1 MAGKPRQKIF
11 CQSLTRRSKRPC
23 LAKGFLCAN
32 GKYLCRFHGYNNIK
46 GFNKPNYTD
55 DKRINQLKALY
66 QFRNKTREEVQET
79 RENRDPIERIR
90 ALLLSKKYI
99 TEDKVKDLDKRI
111 REEVAGAA
119 DLAREKK
126 LPDNEDLYRD
136 VYKELDS

>member
-66 QFRNKTREEVQET
+66 QFRNKTREEVQEYYYSIVK
-79 RENRDPIERIR
+79 PK
-90 ALLLSKKYI
+90 LLN
-99 TEDKVKDLDKRI
+99 
-111 REEVAGAA
+111 
-119 DLAREKK
+119 REKSIYNRRATRK
-126 LPDNEDLYRD
+126 RSNTFRNTRSKAVSVQLDEVLRFF
-136 VYKELDS
+136 KEKSNNRK

>member
-55 DKRINQLKALY
+55 DKRINQLQALY
-66 QFRNKTREEVQET
+66 QFRNKTREEVQEYYYST
-79 RENRDPIERIR
+79 VKPK
-90 ALLLSKKYI
+90 LLN
-99 TEDKVKDLDKRI
+99 
-111 REEVAGAA
+111 
-119 DLAREKK
+119 REKSIYNRRATRK
-126 LPDNEDLYRD
+126 RSNAFRSSGSKA
-136 VYKELDS
+136 VSVQLDEVLSFFKKKSKPRE

>member
-1 MAGKPRQKIF
+1 MAGKPRQKVF

-66 QFRNKTREEVQET
+66 QFRNKTREEVQEYYYST
-79 RENRDPIERIR
+79 VKPKLLNREKSIYNRR
-90 ALLLSKKYI
+90 AARKRSNTFGSFRSKAVSVQLDEVLSFFKK
-99 TEDKVKDLDKRI
+99 KSK
-111 REEVAGAA
+111 
-119 DLAREKK
+119 ARE
-126 LPDNEDLYRD
+126 
-136 VYKELDS
+136 

>member
-66 QFRNKTREEVQET
+66 QFRNKTREEVQEYYYSTVKPKLLDGTKSEYHRRAARKRSNTFRNT
-79 RENRDPIERIR
+79 R
-90 ALLLSKKYI
+90 SKAVSVQLDEVLRFFK
-99 TEDKVKDLDKRI
+99 KKSKD
-111 REEVAGAA
+111 RE
-119 DLAREKK
+119 
-126 LPDNEDLYRD
+126 
-136 VYKELDS
+136 

>member
-66 QFRNKTREEVQET
+66 QFRNKTREEVQEYYYSIVKPKILNGTKSEYHRRAT
-79 RENRDPIERIR
+79 RKRSNTFRNTRSKAVSVQLDEV
-90 ALLLSKKYI
+90 LSFFKK
-99 TEDKVKDLDKRI
+99 KSK
-111 REEVAGAA
+111 
-119 DLAREKK
+119 ARE
-126 LPDNEDLYRD
+126 
-136 VYKELDS
+136 

>member
-66 QFRNKTREEVQET
+66 QFRNKTREEVQEYYYSIVKPKLLNGEKSIYNRRAT
-79 RENRDPIERIR
+79 RKRSNTFGSSRSKAVSVQLDEV
-90 ALLLSKKYI
+90 LSFFKK
-99 TEDKVKDLDKRI
+99 KSK
-111 REEVAGAA
+111 
-119 DLAREKK
+119 ARE
-126 LPDNEDLYRD
+126 
-136 VYKELDS
+136 